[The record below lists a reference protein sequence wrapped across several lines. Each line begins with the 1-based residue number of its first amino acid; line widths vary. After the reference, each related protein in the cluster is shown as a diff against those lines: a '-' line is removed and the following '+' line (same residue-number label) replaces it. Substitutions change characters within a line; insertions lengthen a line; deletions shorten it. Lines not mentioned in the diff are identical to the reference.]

1 METERISQHQQVS
14 VSDHLPVHADISRAP
29 ARGAPVLPSAPI
41 APVLK
46 SIPLHLIAAVR
57 NPRHAERAG
66 AAVETPQV
74 CPSSTEPHASVDAD
88 LEGLARSLG
97 TEEEP
102 RLAEPPVVEE
112 MPDGGYRLCAGERRV
127 EAARLAGWTNILCL
141 VYPRMDPARAHTL
154 GLVENLHRAPMHPL
168 EEISALCIS
177 RLVANADARSI
188 GEEARRVLEEG
199 WARSASSYSIIQD
212 LERLLKESG
221 WVPERPDVSWKIHL
235 DDLGISMAPWERK
248 RKLRML
254 NIDPGLQEQLR
265 GLDITEAA
273 LRSLGTLEPE
283 EQKRVVEAL
292 VANPSLARKVRR
304 VARARRDGF
313 YASIEDA
320 LAEVQGLSTAAVT
333 PATTAS
339 APGATTPP
347 VAAEHIPL
355 IAQANIEPDLALS
368 GRTASSS
375 NNVGDPG
382 SVRPEVSPELQDAV
396 LQLLE
401 CADRLSAAMNCLKA
415 YNGGVGLPE
424 PWRGWSSD
432 ALSFINGLAATG
444 SRRRR
449 AALDAP
455 PLPISQ
461 NDYFENPNA

>member
-1 METERISQHQQVS
+1 
-14 VSDHLPVHADISRAP
+14 VSDHPPVRADTSRAP
-29 ARGAPVLPSAPI
+29 TEGAPVSPSAPK
-41 APVLK
+41 APVLM

-66 AAVETPQV
+66 AAVETQV
-74 CPSSTEPHASVDAD
+74 CPPFTEPHARVDAD

-102 RLAEPPVVEE
+102 RLAEPPLVEE

-154 GLVENLHRAPMHPL
+154 SLVENLHRAPMHPL

-177 RLVANADARSI
+177 RLVANADARGI
-188 GEEARRVLEEG
+188 GEEARRLLEEG
-199 WARSASSYSIIQD
+199 WERTASSYSIIRD
-212 LERLLKESG
+212 LEHLLKESG
-221 WVPERPDVSWKIHL
+221 WVPERPDVSWKAHL

-248 RKLRML
+248 RKLRLL
-254 NIDPGLQEQLR
+254 NIDPGLQDQLR

-283 EQKRVVEAL
+283 EQKSVVEAL
-292 VANPSLARKVRR
+292 IANPSLARKVRR

-313 YASIEDA
+313 YASIQDA
-320 LAEVQGLSTAAVT
+320 LAEVQGLSSAAVT

-339 APGATTPP
+339 APDATASP

-355 IAQANIEPDLALS
+355 TAQANSEPDLALS
-368 GRTASSS
+368 GATASSS

-382 SVRPEVSPELQDAV
+382 ALSPEVSPELQDAV

-401 CADRLSAAMNCLKA
+401 CADRLSAAMNSLKA

-424 PWRGWSSD
+424 PWRGWSRD
-432 ALSFINGLAATG
+432 ALSFINRLLPDRGA
-444 SRRRR
+444 
-449 AALDAP
+449 DEP
-455 PLPISQ
+455 PLPISR
-461 NDYFENPNA
+461 NDYFAKPNA

>member
-1 METERISQHQQVS
+1 LETELVSQHQQVRM
-14 VSDHLPVHADISRAP
+14 SDHLPVHADISRAP

-66 AAVETPQV
+66 AAFEAPQV
-74 CPSSTEPHASVDAD
+74 CSPSTEPHARVDAD

-154 GLVENLHRAPMHPL
+154 SLVENLHRAPMHPL

-188 GEEARRVLEEG
+188 GEEARRLLEEG

-212 LERLLKESG
+212 LERLLRESG

-283 EQKRVVEAL
+283 EQRRVVEAL

-320 LAEVQGLSTAAVT
+320 LAEVQGLTSAAVS
-333 PATTAS
+333 PVTTAS
-339 APGATTPP
+339 APGATDSPVAP
-347 VAAEHIPL
+347 AALVAAEHIPL
-355 IAQANIEPDLALS
+355 TAQSNIEHDLALS
-368 GRTASSS
+368 GATASSS

-382 SVRPEVSPELQDAV
+382 AQSPEVSPELQDAV

-401 CADRLSAAMNCLKA
+401 CADRLAAAMDSLKA
-415 YNGGVGLPE
+415 YSSGVGLPE
-424 PWRGWSSD
+424 PWRGWSRD
-432 ALSFINGLAATG
+432 ALSFIKGLLPDRGTTE
-444 SRRRR
+444 
-449 AALDAP
+449 P
-455 PLPISQ
+455 PSPTSQ